1 MKLFKQNHYWL
12 KLCIILAVFLML
24 VMLEDKYLIANVILA
39 ESIYLFYKQK
49 NNIYTIIIFGF
60 ILWSNYSF
68 LIANVYSPIP
78 DSIYS
83 SLSHDPIIIEALL
96 LLYVFMSGLLFVPI
110 IRREYFVV
118 LFNRNRDGNMLIFC
132 GGLLFLVLT
141 FFYGFEKPEETGDRG
156 APSSIYE
163 YSIIVFIFSYYYSK
177 YRWQFALLSLVLF
190 LFCAQNII
198 YGGRVTALQLMVV
211 FFLCI
216 IKPNYKIKK
225 YIPYIVLAFI
235 VFTAVGSL
243 RGEILMG
250 GNIFTVAIDK
260 VISTKLAL
268 DTSYSAFYCSLTFL
282 KVLHRIDVYEHLYL
296 IKQYICYLLF
306 GSGVKDSNLSEYTF
320 NYYEHT
326 YGGVLPFYA
335 YFYLFGY
342 FGVLL
347 LNLYIKKIFKLAFSG
362 NNFSKCFCLYFVATT
377 PRWFLYS
384 PSPITRGLMFF
395 FIIYTI
401 CTCFDRLS
409 KKYLLSLK

>member
-163 YSIIVFIFSYYYSK
+163 YSIIVFIFSYYYS
-177 YRWQFALLSLVLF
+177 Y
-190 LFCAQNII
+190 
-198 YGGRVTALQLMVV
+198 
-211 FFLCI
+211 LC
-216 IKPNYKIKK
+216 
-225 YIPYIVLAFI
+225 
-235 VFTAVGSL
+235 
-243 RGEILMG
+243 
-250 GNIFTVAIDK
+250 
-260 VISTKLAL
+260 
-268 DTSYSAFYCSLTFL
+268 
-282 KVLHRIDVYEHLYL
+282 
-296 IKQYICYLLF
+296 
-306 GSGVKDSNLSEYTF
+306 
-320 NYYEHT
+320 
-326 YGGVLPFYA
+326 
-335 YFYLFGY
+335 
-342 FGVLL
+342 
-347 LNLYIKKIFKLAFSG
+347 
-362 NNFSKCFCLYFVATT
+362 
-377 PRWFLYS
+377 
-384 PSPITRGLMFF
+384 
-395 FIIYTI
+395 
-401 CTCFDRLS
+401 
-409 KKYLLSLK
+409 